1 MKKILSL
8 LIVATMVF
16 AAGCAKRADKLPN
29 VDELPSVET
38 PADTEDPVEEPVG
51 TPVESP
57 EETPVENPDEP
68 VETPVTNPSTSEPKP
83 GDKETDKP
91 VIVPPAPV
99 KPLPPTITKPGET
112 ITFKD
117 LKSTVKV
124 DFATIK
130 VNSDKVPKGTE
141 MVSQEGKAGSKEIIY
156 RVTYTNGKETAR
168 ELIRDHVTVA
178 PVDKIITVG
187 TGSTSIPKP
196 TTPPPA
202 PVITYKNVTDKES
215 VPFQIIRV
223 NDSSIEKGKE
233 VTSVDGKSG
242 TREIITKITY
252 SDGTEVSR
260 SVISNQITVQPVNKV
275 ILVGTKEA
283 AKPTPTPSPVVTTKN
298 ETTTEPV
305 TFQTSRVDDPNLEKG
320 QEVVRQEGKNGTREI
335 VTQITY
341 TDGKETSRKVIS
353 NTVTVQPVNKIIA
366 VGTKV
371 IETPVFTY
379 EDSTRTEKISFE
391 NENIPDDTMLKG
403 QTKLITAGVLGER
416 KITTRRTFNNKGE
429 VVKEEVISNIITVQP
444 VNQVVHYGTKEVE
457 YPKGI
462 TSSAQITAL
471 FEAQNTARVN
481 SGLEPL
487 TWSSSLAN
495 GASIRAGEIS
505 VNGHFSHTRPNGEPF
520 HTVGSGVIGENIA
533 YGGSNGLTAFNMFW
547 GSAGHKAN
555 ILNAEFKTV
564 GISTHYASD
573 NGATYWAVL
582 FGY

>member
-16 AAGCAKRADKLPN
+16 AAGCAKRVDKLPN

-51 TPVESP
+51 TPVENP
-57 EETPVENPDEP
+57 EEP

-83 GDKETDKP
+83 EEKETDKP
-91 VIVPPAPV
+91 VIVPPAPI
-99 KPLPPTITKPGET
+99 KPIPPTITKPGET

-130 VNSDKVPKGTE
+130 VESDKVPKGTE

-178 PVDKIITVG
+178 PIDKIITVG
-187 TGSTSIPKP
+187 TGSKSIPKP

-215 VPFQIIRV
+215 VPFQTIRV
-223 NDSSIEKGKE
+223 NDSTLEKGKE
-233 VTSVDGKSG
+233 VTSVEGKSG

-252 SDGTEVSR
+252 SDGKEVSR
-260 SVISNQITVQPVNKV
+260 SVISNQVTVQPVNRV

-283 AKPTPTPSPVVTTKN
+283 SKPTPSPVVTTKN
-298 ETTTEPV
+298 ETTTEPIK
-305 TFQTSRVDDPNLEKG
+305 FQTSRVDDPNLEKG

-371 IETPVFTY
+371 VETPVFTY

-391 NENIPDDTMLKG
+391 TERIPDDTMFKG
-403 QTKLITAGVLGER
+403 QSKIVTAGVLGER

-429 VVKEEVISNIITVQP
+429 VVKEEVISNTITKQP
-444 VNQVVHYGTKEVE
+444 VTQVIHYGTKEIE

-471 FEAQNTARVN
+471 FEAHNTARVN

-495 GASIRAGEIS
+495 SASIRAGEIS
-505 VNGHFSHTRPNGEPF
+505 VNGHFSHTRPNGTSF
-520 HTVGSGVIGENIA
+520 ATVGSNVRGENIA
-533 YGGSNGLTAFNMFW
+533 YGSSMGIAAFNMFW
-547 GSAGHKAN
+547 GSSGHKAN
-555 ILNAEFKTV
+555 ILNTEYKTI

>member
-16 AAGCAKRADKLPN
+16 AAGCAKRVDKLPN

-38 PADTEDPVEEPVG
+38 PADTEGEVEEPVD

-57 EETPVENPDEP
+57 DEP
-68 VETPVTNPSTSEPKP
+68 LETPVTNPSTSEPTP
-83 GDKETDKP
+83 EVKETDKP
-91 VIVPPAPV
+91 VIAPPAPV
-99 KPLPPTITKPGET
+99 EPLPPTITKPGET

-117 LKSTVKV
+117 LSSTVKV
-124 DFATIK
+124 DFATIR
-130 VNSDKVPKGTE
+130 VESDKVPKGTE

-215 VPFQIIRV
+215 VPFQTIRV
-223 NDSSIEKGKE
+223 NDSTLEKGKE
-233 VTSVDGKSG
+233 VTSVEGKTG

-260 SVISNQITVQPVNKV
+260 VVISNQITVQPVNKV

-283 AKPTPTPSPVVTTKN
+283 SKPTPSPVVTTKN

-305 TFQTSRVDDPNLEKG
+305 NFQTSRVDDPNLEKG
-320 QEVVRQEGKNGTREI
+320 QEVVRQEGKNGVREI

-341 TDGKETSRKVIS
+341 TDGTETSRKVIS

-366 VGTKV
+366 VGTKENAPV
-371 IETPVFTY
+371 ITYKDYTETEP
-379 EDSTRTEKISFE
+379 IPFE
-391 NENIPDDTMLKG
+391 GKEVPDNTMFKG
-403 QTKLITAGVLGER
+403 ETKVVTAGVNGVRTIVTR
-416 KITTRRTFNNKGE
+416 KTFTDGRLT
-429 VVKEEVISNIITVQP
+429 KEEVISDTITKQP
-444 VNQVVHYGTKEVE
+444 VTQVIHYGTKEIE

-471 FEAQNTARVN
+471 FEAHNTARVN
-481 SGLEPL
+481 SGLEPF

-495 GASIRAGEIS
+495 SASIRAGEIS
-505 VNGHFSHTRPNGEPF
+505 INGHFSHTRPNGKSF
-520 HTVGSGVIGENIA
+520 STVGSGVAGENIA
-533 YGGSNGLTAFNMFW
+533 YGGSNGVTAFNMFW
-547 GSAGHKAN
+547 GSAAHKAN
-555 ILNAEFKTV
+555 ILKPEYKTI